1 MPNHYSTFTREMAK
15 MEADRASWRQALAQ
29 TDTIARQMRE
39 LTQVN
44 FASEQMARTMK
55 SLQSPAMT
63 FAQQYQDLLSA
74 NSLAMQSIKTWQEAE
89 RIQNEQMRR
98 LLDPLDGIRQSL
110 LFDNSTQKLVKELT
124 AANSIQDHIKQLVDE
139 TSGIGSVVK
148 LLAQQAEESREQH
161 RRLLDSVTGSSSIQ
175 NYLKEFEAIN
185 KQWMVPNEVLGI
197 VSPFK
202 EIQEQLGR
210 VALPTIDW
218 GSAGALAKLLGSE
231 GIKEQLA
238 LLGIGPDGTM
248 HLPAALPE
256 KGLLSRRQSDA
267 VALVSL
273 LLAFLSILYAAY
285 QEVSSQQDKA
295 KTEAFQEQ
303 TTAALQVQA
312 QQIQNLTTLIGQA
325 LAQAAQ
331 EPEMRLVVR
340 ERPAKVRV
348 TPEHGAPVEGK
359 LLPNE
364 VVRAID
370 RKGRWVEVEYY
381 HWLHKEYRTGWVLKH
396 YLERVPPS
404 FSKEGKKVGD
414 G

>member
-98 LLDPLDGIRQSL
+98 LLDPLDGIRQGL
-110 LFDNSTQKLVKELT
+110 LLDNSTQKLVKELT

-139 TSGIGSVVK
+139 TSGIGSVAK
-148 LLAQQAEESREQH
+148 MLAQQAEESREEH
-161 RRLLDSVTGSSSIQ
+161 RRLLDSVTGASSIQ

-185 KQWMVPNEVLGI
+185 KQWMVPNEVLGV
-197 VSPFK
+197 VSSFK

-238 LLGIGPDGTM
+238 LLGIGPDGTI
-248 HLPAALPE
+248 HLPAELPE
-256 KGLLSRRQSDA
+256 KGILSRKQSDA

-273 LLAFLSILYAAY
+273 LLSILFFIY
-285 QEVSSQQDKA
+285 QGVSSQQDKA
-295 KTEAFQEQ
+295 KTEAFQKQ

-312 QQIQNLTTLIGQA
+312 QQIQNLTALIGQA

-331 EPEMRLVVR
+331 EPEVRFVVR
-340 ERPAKVRV
+340 ERPAKVRSK
-348 TPEHGAPVEGK
+348 PNHGAPVEGK

-370 RKGRWVEVEYY
+370 REGRWVEVEYY
-381 HWLHKEYRTGWVLKH
+381 HWLHEEYRTGWVLKH
-396 YLERVPPS
+396 YLERVPLS
-404 FSKEGKKVGD
+404 FSKNDKKVGD